1 MTQRAGR
8 RSDPGFPH
16 PRHEGSSKLTSLS
29 LTPHNFT
36 SAGEYLQPLKGLSE
50 AMQANTS
57 LARSG
62 RLIMGK
68 PLPHYH
74 LHHAH
79 HHCSPRGGP
88 SGPSR
93 AGRRQELPYDA
104 VVITHSVPPI
114 TGPSPPPGAVLSARC
129 AISQVTS
136 LGDLCA
142 HQTKVKA
149 SRIKNTSSRPT
160 QEPAPGATLRLSC
173 HPSPG
178 GA

>member
-8 RSDPGFPH
+8 RSNPGSPH

-29 LTPHNFT
+29 LIPHNFT
-36 SAGEYLQPLKGLSE
+36 SAEEYLQPLKGLSE

-79 HHCSPRGGP
+79 HHCSPQSGP
-88 SGPSR
+88 SGPEPSR
-93 AGRRQELPYDA
+93 SEAGASLRCCCNYP
-104 VVITHSVPPI
+104 
-114 TGPSPPPGAVLSARC
+114 LSASHYRALSPARRC
-129 AISQVTS
+129 AKCSMCNIS
-136 LGDLCA
+136 GN
-142 HQTKVKA
+142 
-149 SRIKNTSSRPT
+149 I
-160 QEPAPGATLRLSC
+160 TLRLMCASDK
-173 HPSPG
+173 SESKQN
-178 GA
+178 